1 MKNQSNMP
9 KTKLEKLNN
18 MWMKQHKMSKINT
31 NKNIKRQRIL
41 PIKRLK
47 EQKICMKLQKII

>member
-18 MWMKQHKMSKINT
+18 MWMKQHKISKINP

-41 PIKRLK
+41 LIKKLK
-47 EQKICMKLQKII
+47 EQKICMKLQKVI